1 MPDEI
6 RRIGAQMANVM
17 YQLAQ
22 RPGDALTPEVTA
34 MMDSLRRQWDAAV
47 RIERQAPASTVMGKA
62 EAIDLLRDALEHYQ
76 RLAPGTIT
84 AREALRLTAH
94 LAPDGEAGQ

>member
-1 MPDEI
+1 MADEL

-34 MMDSLRRQWDAAV
+34 VMDSLRRQWDEAA
-47 RIERQAPASTVMGKA
+47 RATRAAPAPV
-62 EAIDLLRDALEHYQ
+62 ELRGRHVHAVIVDE
-76 RLAPGTIT
+76 I
-84 AREALRLTAH
+84 
-94 LAPDGEAGQ
+94 AGGGQ

>member
-22 RPGDALTPEVTA
+22 RPGDALTPEVA
-34 MMDSLRRQWDAAV
+34 AVMDSLRRQWDAAV
-47 RIERQAPASTVMGKA
+47 RAASAAPPVELRGRHVHAVIVDEIEG
-62 EAIDLLRDALEHYQ
+62 
-76 RLAPGTIT
+76 G
-84 AREALRLTAH
+84 
-94 LAPDGEAGQ
+94 GQ